1 MSISISQSN
10 KEALKNP
17 WVLGIILFVFTFLT
31 ANAIFI
37 YLAFESPPSLVDKN
51 FYEHGKNYDEIQQQ
65 MEQQKALGWTGLVMI
80 PSTTRVNQ
88 LQTYEVLIQGKNA
101 AGIDLDSVV
110 LKAYRPSDA
119 RADFSAIMAKT
130 SPGIYAAQMR
140 FNLPGTWDLVVEAKQ
155 AQQQFVVTKR
165 VSIKP

>member
-1 MSISISQSN
+1 MIISQSN

-17 WVLGIILFVFTFLT
+17 WVLGIILFVCTFLS

-37 YLAFESPPSLVDKN
+37 YLAFKSPPSLVDKH
-51 FYEHGKNYDEIQQQ
+51 FYENGKNYDEIQKKI
-65 MEQQKALGWTGLVMI
+65 EQQKKLGWTGLFML

-88 LQTYEVLIQGKNA
+88 VQTYEVLIQGKNA
-101 AGIDLDSVV
+101 TAIDLDSVV
-110 LKAYRPSDA
+110 MKAYRPSDA
-119 RADFSAIMAKT
+119 TADFTAFMLNTK
-130 SPGIYAAQMR
+130 PGVYVTEMS

-155 AQQQFVVTKR
+155 GEKELVITKR

>member
-1 MSISISQSN
+1 MSISQSN

-17 WVLGIILFVFTFLT
+17 WGLGIILFVFTFLT

-37 YLAFESPPSLVDKN
+37 YLAFDSPSSLVDKD
-51 FYEHGKNYDEIQQQ
+51 FYENGKNYEEIQKQI
-65 MEQQKALGWTGLVMI
+65 EQQKALGWTGLFMI
-80 PSTTRVNQ
+80 PSATRVNES
-88 LQTYEVLIQGKNA
+88 QTYEVLIQGKNA

-130 SPGIYAAQMR
+130 SAGIYAAQMS
-140 FNLPGTWDLVVEAKQ
+140 FTLPGTWDLVVEAKQ
-155 AQQQFVVTKR
+155 AEQEFVVTQR

>member
-1 MSISISQSN
+1 MSISQSN

-17 WVLGIILFVFTFLT
+17 WVLGIVLFVFTFLT

-37 YLAFESPPSLVDKN
+37 YLAFKSPHGLVDKN
-51 FYEHGKNYDEIQQQ
+51 FYENGKNYEEIQKQI
-65 MEQQKALGWTGLVMI
+65 EQQKALGWTGLFMI
-80 PSTTRVNQ
+80 TSTTRVNE

-110 LKAYRPSDA
+110 LKAYRPADA
-119 RADFSAIMAKT
+119 TADFSAIMTKT
-130 SPGIYAAQMR
+130 NPGIYTAQMS

-155 AQQQFVVTKR
+155 AQQEFVMTQR
-165 VSIKP
+165 ISIKP

>member
-1 MSISISQSN
+1 MSISQSN

-17 WVLGIILFVFTFLT
+17 WVLGIILFVLTFIT

-51 FYEHGKNYDEIQQQ
+51 FYEHGKNYEEIQKQI
-65 MEQQKALGWTGLVMI
+65 EQQKTLGWTGLFMI
-80 PSTTRVNQ
+80 PSNTRVNQ
-88 LQTYEVLIQGKNA
+88 AQTFEVLIQGKNA

-110 LKAYRPSDA
+110 MKAYRPSDA
-119 RADFSAIMAKT
+119 KADFSAAMSNTK
-130 SPGIYAAQMR
+130 PGMYATEMS

-155 AQQQFVVTKR
+155 GDKEFVVTKR
-165 VSIKP
+165 ISIKP